1 MTIVVN
7 THNQQEESAL
17 LAFLDQMKY
26 EYVKEDIALSA
37 EQQKEI
43 LERDREFEAGRTK
56 IYSLDEIIAHFN
68 IKE

>member
-26 EYVKEDIALSA
+26 EYVKGDIALSA
-37 EQQKEI
+37 EQQQEI
-43 LERDREFEAGRTK
+43 LDRDREFEAGKTES
-56 IYSLDEIIAHFN
+56 YSLDEIIAHFN